1 MNVRQQIEAQRK
13 VLDQMVGTADN
24 LTELLQEAQKMD
36 QLIEAYEEEHTKTI
50 SYGEKKTGLSAT
62 AGSPVFFCRF
72 LKNFLR
78 WHLHFA

>member
-24 LTELLQEAQKMD
+24 LTELLQEAQKRD

-50 SYGEKKTGLSAT
+50 S
-62 AGSPVFFCRF
+62 
-72 LKNFLR
+72 
-78 WHLHFA
+78 

>member
-24 LTELLQEAQKMD
+24 LTELLQEAEKMD

-50 SYGEKKTGLSAT
+50 S
-62 AGSPVFFCRF
+62 
-72 LKNFLR
+72 
-78 WHLHFA
+78 

>member
-36 QLIEAYEEEHTKTI
+36 RLIEAYEKEHTKTI
-50 SYGEKKTGLSAT
+50 S
-62 AGSPVFFCRF
+62 
-72 LKNFLR
+72 
-78 WHLHFA
+78 